1 MRLASNHIAFERLA
15 DMVEGR
21 LSAEE
26 AGDERTHL
34 ASCAR
39 CSAQAAELSR
49 VTTLM
54 RADTTEDAPR
64 DLVFNAV
71 QLFHSRRTELQPGL
85 LRRIV
90 AALTFDSS
98 TRTPAFGVRSGQAA
112 PARQLLFGA
121 GDFDVD

>member
-1 MRLASNHIAFERLA
+1 MKLASNHIAFERLA

-26 AGDERTHL
+26 TAQERTHL
-34 ASCAR
+34 ASCTR
-39 CSAQAAELSR
+39 CSAQAAELER
-49 VTTLM
+49 VTTVM
-54 RADTTEDAPR
+54 RADTSVDAPR

-71 QLFHSRRTELQPGL
+71 QLFHSRRAEAQPGL

-98 TRTPAFGVRSGQAA
+98 TRTPA
-112 PARQLLFGA
+112 
-121 GDFDVD
+121 